1 MGLHGKLI
9 KAASLSQTE
18 KAEMFHLM
26 EQFYDDTALAVFLN
40 DLSEKDHCIL
50 LRDEGGSIKGFST
63 QKLLSINVGG
73 ETVAGIFS
81 GDTIIHKDY
90 WGSLELFRVFARS
103 FIPLSREYAEFYW
116 LLTSKGYKTYRM
128 LPVFFEKFYPNYREA
143 TPGREQ
149 AVMQAFGLAKYPVEY
164 DQTSGVVV
172 YREVKDKL
180 KDGVA
185 DITNARLRD
194 RDVEYFKKVNPDY
207 YKGNDLVCIAS
218 LREDNLKPGVRR
230 LLLSEGN
237 D

>member
-9 KAASLSQTE
+9 KADLLTEPE

-26 EQFYDDTALAVFLN
+26 EQFYDDTELTVFLK
-40 DLSEKDHCIL
+40 DLNEKDHCIL
-50 LRDEGGSIKGFST
+50 LFDGNGAIQGFST
-63 QKLLSINVGG
+63 QKLLSLSVGG
-73 ETVAGIFS
+73 ETVSGIFS

-103 FIPLSREYAEFYW
+103 FITLGREYPEFYW

-143 TPGREQ
+143 TPVREQ
-149 AVMQAFGLAKYPVEY
+149 TVIHSFGLAKYPAEY
-164 DQTSGVVV
+164 NQTSGVVV

-180 KDGVA
+180 KEGVA
-185 DITNARLRD
+185 DITDSRLRD

-218 LREDNLKPGVRR
+218 LSEDNLKPGVRR
-230 LLLSEGN
+230 LLLREGN